1 MGPPCK
7 HHSRRADLVAV
18 APKYHSGTKASSERG
33 SLCRVAKMQRAMNIF
48 RFPVASH
55 HDPWQN
61 LESDRVGADA
71 RATRRGRLWA
81 VRPTARARP
90 KGAAIHQKGT
100 LTSAFLF
107 WLPTAQHASCAKV
120 AEVCLQSQR
129 RCKCRDRIF
138 PDTPWASHRS
148 YSLLHRCGPSRPL
161 RTWPSEP
168 STGAS
173 TERPGADAGTRTYRS
188 VVRAWS
194 RRRWR
199 LHRRSDQNIFLE
211 VRFSARFGRRSH
223 RQR

>member
-1 MGPPCK
+1 MATNSVSQVRGLTGGCMGPPCK

-107 WLPTAQHASCAKV
+107 WLPTAQHRAPRLRKFAFNRSGVVNAEIGSFLTHLGLRIEATCFFTV
-120 AEVCLQSQR
+120 A
-129 RCKCRDRIF
+129 
-138 PDTPWASHRS
+138 
-148 YSLLHRCGPSRPL
+148 GPSRPL
-161 RTWPSEP
+161 RTCPSET

-173 TERPGADAGTRTYRS
+173 TERPGADLAPALT
-188 VVRAWS
+188 
-194 RRRWR
+194 
-199 LHRRSDQNIFLE
+199 DP
-211 VRFSARFGRRSH
+211 
-223 RQR
+223 

>member
-1 MGPPCK
+1 MATNSVSQVRGLTGGCMGPPCK

-107 WLPTAQHASCAKV
+107 WLPTAQHITLASCAKV

-148 YSLLHRCGPSRPL
+148 YSLLHRCGAVSATPHVAQ
-161 RTWPSEP
+161 RT
-168 STGAS
+168 
-173 TERPGADAGTRTYRS
+173 
-188 VVRAWS
+188 
-194 RRRWR
+194 
-199 LHRRSDQNIFLE
+199 LHRGE
-211 VRFSARFGRRSH
+211 HGTARC
-223 RQR
+223 